1 MSADALET
9 LNAWLISGVPDVG
22 TCYVARLDG
31 ECSKYGFNRE
41 FISFK
46 TDRGYWTVD
55 SDAVSKGDV
64 IEMCFG
70 GQKSYVVV
78 EATKTVGVGSK
89 STKQV
94 FDVEIEKADALGEV
108 RGVSA

>member
-1 MSADALET
+1 MSGDALET

-31 ECSKYGFNRE
+31 ECEQYGFNRE

-55 SDAVSKGDV
+55 SDAVFKSDV
-64 IEMCFG
+64 FEMCFD

-78 EATKTVGVGSK
+78 EATKTVGVASK
-89 STKQV
+89 ATKQV
-94 FDVEIEKADALGEV
+94 FDVSLSKSDALDEV